1 MYGENARPGDVRF
14 VDLNGD
20 ESITDDDKTKIGK
33 GMPDWTYGLTVGAEW
48 KQFDFNMFWQ
58 GSLGNDIFDFS
69 QRGDIPAMNRP
80 SWILDRWTGE
90 GTSNSIPRMTNQN
103 SNRNWR
109 SSDLYIK
116 DGSYARLKNI
126 QLGYSLPS
134 SLLQKAAI
142 SRLRVFVSAENL
154 VTITDYDGF
163 DPEIASGGYTT
174 IGIDRGIYPQSRT
187 IIIGANITF

>member
-1 MYGENARPGDVRF
+1 
-14 VDLNGD
+14 
-20 ESITDDDKTKIGK
+20 
-33 GMPDWTYGLTVGAEW
+33 
-48 KQFDFNMFWQ
+48 
-58 GSLGNDIFDFS
+58 
-69 QRGDIPAMNRP
+69 
-80 SWILDRWTGE
+80 
-90 GTSNSIPRMTNQN
+90 MTNQN

-126 QLGYSLPS
+126 QLGYSLPN